1 MNMHRIALLR
11 LRLLVLSSV
20 LAGLPVVAT
29 AQQAVV
35 AEPIPVEERYEK
47 SEHLIP
53 MRDGVHLF
61 TAIYRPRDAS
71 AENPYP
77 ILLSRTPYSCSP
89 YGEDEYRPLVGPS
102 RTMMEDGYIVVYQD
116 VRGRFRSEGSYDNMR
131 PHVPGDAEIDES
143 SDTYDTIEWLLD
155 NVTGHNGRVGMWG
168 ISYPG
173 FYTAAALP
181 EAHPALVAAS
191 PQAPIADFFFD
202 DFHHNGA
209 YTLAYF
215 LITPVFGYQKDGPQ
229 ESRWFDIVDPGTR
242 DGYKFYLE
250 LGPLKNASRY
260 YGPDNF
266 FWRELVEHPN
276 YDEFWQRR
284 AILPHLKGL
293 STAVMTVGGWF
304 DAEDL
309 YGPLSI
315 YQTIERENPE
325 TFNMMVMGP
334 WGHGDWARNGDGPQ
348 VTGKIPFGEGLSS
361 AYQDD
366 VEARFFRHFLKEG
379 NDPADPG
386 PDLPEALTFDTGRKR
401 WEEFEQWPPANVET
415 VQLYFG
421 NDRTLSANSPDAEDR
436 QPFSEFISDPST
448 PVPDSGEIQI
458 VMTPRAYM
466 TDDQRFASRRP
477 DVLSFRSQV
486 LESDVTLAGPMIAR
500 LFVSTT
506 GTDADWVVKL
516 IDEYPGDHPTE
527 EHAPEGVEFGDYEQ
541 LVRGEIIRGRFRN
554 SFESPEPF
562 VPGEVTPIDLPLQDV
577 FHTFKK
583 GHRILVHVQ
592 SSWFPLFDRNPQTF
606 VPNIFEADEDD
617 FTRQTHR
624 VYHSPEFPSHLE
636 ISLLPKA
643 PEAD

>member
-1 MNMHRIALLR
+1 MNTYVVALLR
-11 LRLLVLSSV
+11 SNLLAFAGV
-20 LAGLPVVAT
+20 LAGFPVLAIG
-29 AQQAVV
+29 QQVV
-35 AEPIPVEERYEK
+35 DSAPIIVEERFEK
-47 SEHLIP
+47 TEHLIP
-53 MRDGVHLF
+53 MRDGVRLF
-61 TAIYRPRDAS
+61 TAIYHPRDAS

-77 ILLSRTPYSCSP
+77 ILISRTPYSCNP
-89 YGEDEYRPLVGPS
+89 YGEDEYRPVIGPS
-102 RTMMEDGYIVVYQD
+102 KAMMEEGYIVVYQD
-116 VRGRFRSEGSYDNMR
+116 VRGRFQSEGTYDNMR
-131 PHVPGDAEIDES
+131 PHVPGELPIDES
-143 SDTYDTIEWLLD
+143 SDAYDTIEWLLEH
-155 NVTGHNGRVGMWG
+155 VEGHNGRVGMWG

-215 LITPVFGYQKDGPQ
+215 LITPVFGYQKAGPQ
-229 ESRWFDIVDPGTR
+229 DSRWFDIIDPRTR

-250 LGPLKNASRY
+250 LGPLKNAERY
-260 YGPDNF
+260 YGPENF
-266 FWRELVEHPN
+266 FWRQIVEHPN

-284 AILPHLKGL
+284 AILPHLNGL

-309 YGPLSI
+309 YGPLNI
-315 YQTIERENPE
+315 YQTIERENPG
-325 TFNMMVMGP
+325 TFNMLVMGP

-348 VTGKIPFGEGLSS
+348 VTGNIPFGEGLSS
-361 AYQDD
+361 SYQEQ

-379 NDPADPG
+379 NDPDDPG
-386 PDLPEALTFDTGRKR
+386 PDLPEALTFDTGRKQ
-401 WEEFEQWPPANVET
+401 WHEFDQWPPAT
-415 VQLYFG
+415 VTAAQLYFG
-421 NDRTLSANSPDAEDR
+421 NDRTLTANPPEDEDR
-436 QPFSEFISDPST
+436 QPFSEFISDPNT
-448 PVPDSGEIQI
+448 PVPDSGEIRI

-466 TDDQRFASRRP
+466 TDDQRFATRRP
-477 DVLSFRSQV
+477 DVLSFRSEV

-516 IDEYPGDHPTE
+516 IDEYPSDHPME

-541 LVRGEIIRGRFRN
+541 LVRGEILRGRFRN
-554 SFESPEPF
+554 SFETPEPF
-562 VPGEVTPIDLPLQDV
+562 VAGEVTPVELTLQDV

-606 VPNIFEADEDD
+606 VPNIFEADEAD

-636 ISLLPKA
+636 ISLLPG
-643 PEAD
+643 EAE